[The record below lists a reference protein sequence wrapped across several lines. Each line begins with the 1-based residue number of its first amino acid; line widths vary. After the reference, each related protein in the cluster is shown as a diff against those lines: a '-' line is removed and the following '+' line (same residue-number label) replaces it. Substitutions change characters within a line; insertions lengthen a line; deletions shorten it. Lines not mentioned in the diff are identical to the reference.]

1 MNPGFLPLLSWLCKL
16 LWDFTYLC
24 WNLTT
29 VRLPACITVDHGT
42 EFTSRALDCWAW
54 ENKVQLDFTRPGKP
68 TDNGLCE
75 SFNGRLRDECLNTH
89 EFESLEQARRI
100 IEAWRRDYN
109 DHRPH
114 GSLGKLTPSEYVKS
128 NQVRL
133 LEVARFYESHQN
145 WGDIMLHSPVESA
158 CLSNGEAYEWLERQA
173 GRCARRASTNGGEAC
188 SVVRSQELV

>member
-1 MNPGFLPLLSWLCKL
+1 LAKRF
-16 LWDFTYLC
+16 
-24 WNLTT
+24 
-29 VRLPACITVDHGT
+29 ACQHASTVDHGT
-42 EFTSRALDCWAW
+42 EFTSRALDFWAW

-89 EFESLEQARRI
+89 EFESLEQAKRI

-114 GSLGKLTPSEYVKS
+114 GSLGKLTPSEYGKS

-133 LEVARFYESHQN
+133 PEAARF
-145 WGDIMLHSPVESA
+145 
-158 CLSNGEAYEWLERQA
+158 
-173 GRCARRASTNGGEAC
+173 
-188 SVVRSQELV
+188 

>member
-1 MNPGFLPLLSWLCKL
+1 MGFRLTGSSVVEALSRVGK
-16 LWDFTYLC
+16 
-24 WNLTT
+24 T

-42 EFTSRALDCWAW
+42 GFTSRVLDFWAW

-68 TDNGLCE
+68 ADNGLCE

-89 EFESLEQARRI
+89 EFESLEQAKRI

-114 GSLGKLTPSEYVKS
+114 GSLGTLTPSEYVKS

-133 LEVARFYESHQN
+133 PEAARF
-145 WGDIMLHSPVESA
+145 
-158 CLSNGEAYEWLERQA
+158 
-173 GRCARRASTNGGEAC
+173 
-188 SVVRSQELV
+188 

>member
-1 MNPGFLPLLSWLCKL
+1 VGFRLTGSSVVEALSRVGK
-16 LWDFTYLC
+16 
-24 WNLTT
+24 T
-29 VRLPACITVDHGT
+29 VCLPASITVDHGT
-42 EFTSRALDCWAW
+42 EFTSRALDFWAW

-75 SFNGRLRDECLNTH
+75 SFNVRLRDECLNTH
-89 EFESLEQARRI
+89 EFESLEQAKRI

-133 LEVARFYESHQN
+133 PEAARF
-145 WGDIMLHSPVESA
+145 
-158 CLSNGEAYEWLERQA
+158 
-173 GRCARRASTNGGEAC
+173 
-188 SVVRSQELV
+188 

>member
-1 MNPGFLPLLSWLCKL
+1 MDFVHDQLVNGQPFRVLTVVDNWSRESPVLEVGFRLTGSSVVEALSRVGK
-16 LWDFTYLC
+16 
-24 WNLTT
+24 T

-42 EFTSRALDCWAW
+42 EFTSRALDFWAW

-89 EFESLEQARRI
+89 EFESLEQAKHI

-114 GSLGKLTPSEYVKS
+114 GSLGKLTPANTLNLTRSDCQKRPDS
-128 NQVRL
+128 S
-133 LEVARFYESHQN
+133 FESHQN
-145 WGDIMLHSPVESA
+145 WGDVTCQKVLLFA
-158 CLSNGEAYEWLERQA
+158 CLSKGEAYE
-173 GRCARRASTNGGEAC
+173 
-188 SVVRSQELV
+188 